1 MWSREQRNKGGLH
14 LPPCV
19 GVELAFLKCVL
30 SIFKMSSLKRQLAL
44 NLRIQFL
51 FLVEGKSL
59 FCGHMRHCFEVCLT
73 RTFLAVLDH
82 TGTIVETQIGGREEE
97 L

>member
-1 MWSREQRNKGGLH
+1 MWSGEQGNKGGLH

-19 GVELAFLKCVL
+19 GVGLAFLKRVL
-30 SIFKMSSLKRQLAL
+30 SIFKMSSVKRQLAL

-51 FLVEGKSL
+51 FLGEGKSL
-59 FCGHMRHCFEVCLT
+59 FCGWMRHCFEVGLA
-73 RTFLAVLDH
+73 RTVLAVLDL
-82 TGTIVETQIGGREEE
+82 TSTIVETQVGGQEEE